1 MRNFFIILILF
12 ALGSGCKK
20 DRNNPT
26 PSPIIV
32 TPTSWL
38 SAKIGENFIFIADTN
53 RTTIDT
59 QIKFTEIFAY
69 EIGRAHV

>member
-38 SAKIGENFIFIADTN
+38 SAKIGENFIFIADTIVPN
-53 RTTIDT
+53 PGSYPAHR
-59 QIKFTEIFAY
+59 QKQLFANK
-69 EIGRAHV
+69 